1 MYLRT
6 SLMATVLL
14 CSTTLSAA
22 PLIDLS
28 VGAQLWTLDT
38 DGGYSN
44 DANLVDYTFDTN
56 NNGAAYIAFEHP
68 VFLIPNVKVGY
79 ANLDNQGFTTVSSNY
94 EFGGQ
99 VFASDSVVDTDL
111 SLSSTDIIL
120 YYELLDIG
128 ILGLD
133 VGLNAKLFDGELSVV
148 DRATNSQGQESFSGA
163 VPTLYSKLDLQ
174 LPLTGLGA
182 YAEGSFFAID
192 DHEVSDYQIAIYY
205 SFVDYL
211 ALELNLQLGYRSTT
225 VTLDDLD
232 GIYTD
237 VEFSGGFAGIE
248 FHF

>member
-1 MYLRT
+1 MFLRT
-6 SLMATVLL
+6 SLMAAALL
-14 CSTTLSAA
+14 CSSSLSAA

-38 DGGYSN
+38 EGSYSN
-44 DANLVDYTFDTN
+44 DVNLVDYTFDTN
-56 NNGAAYIAFEHP
+56 NNGAAYIALEHP
-68 VFLIPNVKVGY
+68 VLLIPNVKVGY
-79 ANLDNQGFTTVSSNY
+79 ANLDNQGFTSVNTNY

-99 VFASDSVVDTDL
+99 VFAADSEVDTDL
-111 SLSSTDIIL
+111 SLSSTDIVL

-128 ILGLD
+128 IVGVD
-133 VGLNAKLFDGELSVV
+133 VGLNAKVFDGEFSVV
-148 DRATNSQGQESFSGA
+148 ERATNNQGQESFSGV

-192 DHEVSDYQIAIYY
+192 DHEVSDYQVALYY

-211 ALELNLQLGYRSTT
+211 ALELNLQLGYRSTN